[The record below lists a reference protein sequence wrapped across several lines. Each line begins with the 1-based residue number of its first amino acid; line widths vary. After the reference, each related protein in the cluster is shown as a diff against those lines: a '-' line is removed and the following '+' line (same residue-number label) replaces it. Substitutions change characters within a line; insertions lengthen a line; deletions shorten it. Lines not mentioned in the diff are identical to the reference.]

1 MPGISMIGA
10 SLIFSPIVKE
20 KKVAGFKER
29 ERVGTVGT
37 GLEQGWN
44 TEVFRLTSP

>member
-1 MPGISMIGA
+1 MIGA
-10 SLIFSPIVKE
+10 SLIFSFITNE

-29 ERVGTVGT
+29 ERVGTPGT

-44 TEVFRLTSP
+44 TRVFWLTSP